1 MQKIPSLKEIEQM
14 QISET
19 GKMNALN
26 VLLNSNPPESWIKK
40 HPVYQSV
47 KYITID
53 KIEYLLTKIF
63 VKWWIEIKSVQNIA
77 NSVVVTIRLYYKC
90 PLTEEILYQDGCG
103 AAPLHTKAG
112 AGALDWNNLQ
122 IDSAMKS
129 VPAAETFAIKDAA
142 EKIGRI
148 FGRDLN
154 RKDLIPY
161 ENLLDEKRFENAKI
175 IEK

>member
-26 VLLNSNPPESWIKK
+26 VLLNSNPPESWIRK

-47 KYITID
+47 KYISID

-63 VKWWIEIKSVQNIA
+63 VRWWVEILSLQTIA
-77 NSVVVTIRLYYKC
+77 NSAVVTVRLYYQS
-90 PLTEEILYQDGCG
+90 PIDNEIMHQDGCG
-103 AAPLHTKAG
+103 AAPIHTKSG
-112 AGALDWNNLQ
+112 AGALDWNNIQ
-122 IDSAMKS
+122 TDSVMKA

-154 RKDLIPY
+154 R
-161 ENLLDEKRFENAKI
+161 ENLIGYETLLNEKRFENAKI